1 MSYSIFPF
9 VLVILIILTIFV
21 LIIVYRSRCPKCKRF
36 FAQNLVNK
44 RIDST
49 KSYEDLKVVD
59 NKNEIVK
66 TTITSYTSYYE
77 CKHCGHKWH
86 KTGKNKHTEDVK

>member
-36 FAQNLVNK
+36 FAQKLVNK

-86 KTGKNKHTEDVK
+86 KSGKDKHTEDVK